1 MFSRPIDYPNL
12 ETKKPNTKQDLKRPA
27 PFPKER
33 KKLSKQLQDGSLH
46 ALKELLAK
54 QKQNTAL
61 SAAGPFQDMLA
72 MQQASTEP
80 TSTLKIEPSAQV
92 MQLYS
97 KLVEAL
103 IHTNHNGIQETTF
116 FLEGDAF
123 NSSAFQGSKITITE
137 YSTAPKIFN
146 IEFSADPKALSFF
159 EAHAA
164 DLLNALQKGNFG
176 FEVNRLDTTLLTEDE
191 KYAIPLVERDL
202 EKEEQNT

>member
-1 MFSRPIDYPNL
+1 MQSNRPL
-12 ETKKPNTKQDLKRPA
+12 
-27 PFPKER
+27 FPKE
-33 KKLSKQLQDGSLH
+33 KKRLSKQLKEGSLN

-54 QKQNTAL
+54 QKQTPAL
-61 SAAGPFQDMLA
+61 SAAGPFQDTSA
-72 MQQASTEP
+72 MHQLDAS
-80 TSTLKIEPSAQV
+80 SSSSLKIEPSAQV

-97 KLVEAL
+97 ELIEAL
-103 IHTNHNGIQETTF
+103 IYTNRDGIQETTF

-123 NSSAFQGSKITITE
+123 SSSVFEGSKITITE

-146 IEFSADPKALSFF
+146 IEFAADPKALSFF

-191 KYAIPLVERDL
+191 KHAIPPVERDL
-202 EKEEQNT
+202 EKEE